1 MPFVPDMMGLTE
13 NTQPKGRD
21 MKPEPG
27 QIAGRSL
34 PGRLP
39 ATEPA
44 ASRVRER
51 FSASSAPRWNRI
63 AFILVLGG
71 MLGGMP
77 ARGHAAGL
85 DCPDA
90 ASVSNLLTD
99 GQAKLL
105 AAGTSIDIANEI
117 DDLINKLQREKPG
130 ISYADVTDILI
141 AAYCPLVADQ
151 TSLSAAEKWRRMRA
165 FDTLLQ
171 QQLSGMMPAGSLIIA
186 RVPLPPSV
194 YSELRSQ
201 AASAGQTPS
210 QLMTAILSRAAGK

>member
-1 MPFVPDMMGLTE
+1 MPFVPDMMGLTT
-13 NTQPKGRD
+13 NQPKGRD

-39 ATEPA
+39 AAEPA
-44 ASRVRER
+44 ASMVRER
-51 FSASSAPRWNRI
+51 CPESSAPRWKRI

-165 FDTLLQ
+165 FDTILQ
-171 QQLSGMMPAGSLIIA
+171 QQLAGMMPAGSLIIA
-186 RVPLPPSV
+186 RVPLPPPV

-201 AASAGQTPS
+201 AVSVGQTPS
-210 QLMTAILSRAAGK
+210 QLMTAVLSRAAGK

>member
-1 MPFVPDMMGLTE
+1 MGLTSI
-13 NTQPKGRD
+13 QSKGRD
-21 MKPEPG
+21 MKLEPR

-39 ATEPA
+39 AAEA
-44 ASRVRER
+44 AARRVRER
-51 FSASSAPRWNRI
+51 LSASSALRWKRI
-63 AFILVLGG
+63 AFILVLGC
-71 MLGGMP
+71 MLGGMSGP
-77 ARGHAAGL
+77 GYAADL

-90 ASVSNLLTD
+90 ASVSSLLTD

-105 AAGTSIDIANEI
+105 ASGTSIDIANEI
-117 DDLINKLQREKPG
+117 DDLISKLQREKPS
-130 ISYADVTDILI
+130 ISYADLTDALI

-151 TSLSAAEKWRRMRA
+151 TSLPAAEKWRRMRA

-171 QQLSGMMPAGSLIIA
+171 QRLSGMMPVGSLIIA
-186 RVPLPPSV
+186 RVPLPPPV

>member
-1 MPFVPDMMGLTE
+1 MGLTSI
-13 NTQPKGRD
+13 QSKGRD
-21 MKPEPG
+21 MKLEPG
-27 QIAGRSL
+27 RIAPRSL

-39 ATEPA
+39 AAEA
-44 ASRVRER
+44 AARRVRER
-51 FSASSAPRWNRI
+51 LFASSALRWKRI
-63 AFILVLGG
+63 AFILVLGC
-71 MLGGMP
+71 MFGGMP
-77 ARGHAAGL
+77 APGYAADL

-90 ASVSNLLTD
+90 ASVSSLLTD

-105 AAGTSIDIANEI
+105 ASGTSIDIANEI
-117 DDLINKLQREKPG
+117 DDLISKLQREKPS
-130 ISYADVTDILI
+130 ISYADLTDTLI

-171 QQLSGMMPAGSLIIA
+171 QRLSGMMPVGSLIIA
-186 RVPLPPSV
+186 RVPLPPPV

-210 QLMTAILSRAAGK
+210 QLMTAILSRAAAK

>member
-1 MPFVPDMMGLTE
+1 MMGLTT
-13 NTQPKGRD
+13 TQPKGRD

-130 ISYADVTDILI
+130 ISYADWS
-141 AAYCPLVADQ
+141 Q
-151 TSLSAAEKWRRMRA
+151 TRRA
-165 FDTLLQ
+165 F
-171 QQLSGMMPAGSLIIA
+171 
-186 RVPLPPSV
+186 PLPRNGAACV
-194 YSELRSQ
+194 RSIRSCSSSSP
-201 AASAGQTPS
+201 A
-210 QLMTAILSRAAGK
+210 

>member
-1 MPFVPDMMGLTE
+1 MMGLT
-13 NTQPKGRD
+13 NDQPKGRD
-21 MKPEPG
+21 MKLEPG
-27 QIAGRSL
+27 QIPGRSL

-39 ATEPA
+39 AAEA
-44 ASRVRER
+44 AARRVRER
-51 FSASSAPRWNRI
+51 LSASSALRWKRI
-63 AFILVLGG
+63 AFILVLGC
-71 MLGGMP
+71 MFGGMP
-77 ARGHAAGL
+77 APGYAAGL

-90 ASVSNLLTD
+90 ASVSSLLTD

-105 AAGTSIDIANEI
+105 ASGTSIDIANEI
-117 DDLINKLQREKPG
+117 DDLISKLQREKPS
-130 ISYADVTDILI
+130 ISYADLTDTLI

-171 QQLSGMMPAGSLIIA
+171 QQLAGMMPVGSLIIA
-186 RVPLPPSV
+186 RVPLPPPV

>member
-1 MPFVPDMMGLTE
+1 
-13 NTQPKGRD
+13 
-21 MKPEPG
+21 MKLEPG

-34 PGRLP
+34 PGRLS
-39 ATEPA
+39 AAEPVA
-44 ASRVRER
+44 RRVRER
-51 FSASSAPRWNRI
+51 CPASSAPRWKRI
-63 AFILVLGG
+63 AFILVLSG

-77 ARGHAAGL
+77 APGHAAGL
-85 DCPDA
+85 DCPNA

-105 AAGTSIDIANEI
+105 ATGTGIDIANEI

-130 ISYADVTDILI
+130 ISYADLTDILI

-165 FDTLLQ
+165 FDTILQ
-171 QQLSGMMPAGSLIIA
+171 QQLAGMMPAGSLIIA
-186 RVPLPPSV
+186 RVPLPPPV

-201 AASAGQTPS
+201 AVSVGQTPS
-210 QLMTAILSRAAGK
+210 QLMTAVLSRAAGK

>member
-1 MPFVPDMMGLTE
+1 MMGLTE

-39 ATEPA
+39 AAEPA
-44 ASRVRER
+44 ASMVRER
-51 FSASSAPRWNRI
+51 CPESSAPRWKRI
-63 AFILVLGG
+63 AFILVLSG

-77 ARGHAAGL
+77 APGHAAGL
-85 DCPDA
+85 DCPNA

-105 AAGTSIDIANEI
+105 ATGTGIDIANEI

-130 ISYADVTDILI
+130 ISYADWS
-141 AAYCPLVADQ
+141 Q
-151 TSLSAAEKWRRMRA
+151 TRRA
-165 FDTLLQ
+165 F
-171 QQLSGMMPAGSLIIA
+171 
-186 RVPLPPSV
+186 PLPRNGAACV
-194 YSELRSQ
+194 RSIRSCSSSSP
-201 AASAGQTPS
+201 A
-210 QLMTAILSRAAGK
+210 

>member
-1 MPFVPDMMGLTE
+1 MDRTS
-13 NTQPKGRD
+13 NQPKGRD
-21 MKPEPG
+21 MKLEPR

-34 PGRLP
+34 PARLP
-39 ATEPA
+39 AAEPVA
-44 ASRVRER
+44 RRVRER
-51 FSASSAPRWNRI
+51 FFTLSTPRWKRVTLI
-63 AFILVLGG
+63 FLLSGV
-71 MLGGMP
+71 LGGMP
-77 ARGHAAGL
+77 APGYAAGL

-90 ASVSNLLTD
+90 ASASNLLTD

-105 AAGTSIDIANEI
+105 ASGTSIDIANEI
-117 DDLINKLQREKPG
+117 DDLISKLQREKPN
-130 ISYADVTDILI
+130 ISYADLTDALI

-151 TSLSAAEKWRRMRA
+151 TSLSAAEKWHRMRA

-186 RVPLPPSV
+186 RVPLPPPV

>member
-1 MPFVPDMMGLTE
+1 MLFTATRMMRLVHGWFPVSLSTLRW
-13 NTQPKGRD
+13 KH
-21 MKPEPG
+21 
-27 QIAGRSL
+27 IALIFLLSG
-34 PGRLP
+34 
-39 ATEPA
+39 
-44 ASRVRER
+44 
-51 FSASSAPRWNRI
+51 
-63 AFILVLGG
+63 VLGC
-71 MLGGMP
+71 LP
-77 ARGHAAGL
+77 SRGHAAGL
-85 DCPDA
+85 DCPDIGC
-90 ASVSNLLTD
+90 SNLLTD
-99 GQAKLL
+99 GQAKLM
-105 AAGTSIDIANEI
+105 ASGTSIDIANEI

-171 QQLSGMMPAGSLIIA
+171 QQLSSMMPVGSLIIT
-186 RVPLPPSV
+186 RVPLPPPV

>member
-1 MPFVPDMMGLTE
+1 MPFVPDMMGLTT
-13 NTQPKGRD
+13 NQPKGRD

-77 ARGHAAGL
+77 AAGL

-105 AAGTSIDIANEI
+105 AYGTSIDIANEI

-171 QQLSGMMPAGSLIIA
+171 QQLSGIMPAGSLIIA
-186 RVPLPPSV
+186 RVPLPPFV
-194 YSELRSQ
+194 YSELRTQ
-201 AASAGQTPS
+201 AASAGQAPS

>member
-1 MPFVPDMMGLTE
+1 MMGLTE

-105 AAGTSIDIANEI
+105 ASGTSIDIPNEI
-117 DDLINKLQREKPG
+117 DDLMNKLQREKPG